1 MDYDYDISN
10 LIFQVTIVFLLIILL
25 IHSCCCREGCREE
38 ETVRRDLNLQEKEP
52 ARPARAYVKTVRFN
66 TEESRSLPHYY
77 NEAHG
82 SLPPLPDDVSRY
94 SRISPSAP
102 EYEEEEESREEFLTG
117 EEETNSPNNRTNID
131 HQSDVNEVL
140 IERISKIEKRL
151 KQARM

>member
-1 MDYDYDISN
+1 MDYDYEISN
-10 LIFQVTIVFLLIILL
+10 LIFQVTIVLLLIILL
-25 IHSCCCREGCREE
+25 IHSCCCGGEE
-38 ETVRRDLNLQEKEP
+38 SVRRDLNLQKKEP
-52 ARPARAYVKTVRFN
+52 AQPARAHLKTVRFN

-82 SLPPLPDDVSRY
+82 SLPPLPDDVSGY
-94 SRISPSAP
+94 NRISPSAP
-102 EYEEEEESREEFLTG
+102 EYEEEEESREEFLTR

>member
-1 MDYDYDISN
+1 MDYDYEISN
-10 LIFQVTIVFLLIILL
+10 LTFQVTIVLLLIILL
-25 IHSCCCREGCREE
+25 IHSCCCGGQ
-38 ETVRRDLNLQEKEP
+38 ETVRRDLNLQKKEP
-52 ARPARAYVKTVRFN
+52 AQPARAYVKTVRFN

-77 NEAHG
+77 NY
-82 SLPPLPDDVSRY
+82 PDDISGY

>member
-1 MDYDYDISN
+1 MDYDYEISN
-10 LIFQVTIVFLLIILL
+10 LTFQVTIVLLLIILL
-25 IHSCCCREGCREE
+25 IHSCCCGGE
-38 ETVRRDLNLQEKEP
+38 ETVRRDLNLQEKKP
-52 ARPARAYVKTVRFN
+52 AQPARAYVKTVRFN
-66 TEESRSLPHYY
+66 TEESRSLPLTHFPYY

-82 SLPPLPDDVSRY
+82 SLPPLPDDVSGY
-94 SRISPSAP
+94 NRISPSAP
-102 EYEEEEESREEFLTG
+102 EYEEEEESTEEFLTG

>member
-1 MDYDYDISN
+1 MDYDFEISN
-10 LIFQVTIVFLLIILL
+10 LTFQITIVFLLIILL
-25 IHSCCCREGCREE
+25 IHSCCCRGEE
-38 ETVRRDLNLQEKEP
+38 AVRRDLNLQEKEP
-52 ARPARAYVKTVRFN
+52 AQPARAYVKTVRFN

-82 SLPPLPDDVSRY
+82 SLPPLPDDVSGY
-94 SRISPSAP
+94 NRISPSAP
-102 EYEEEEESREEFLTG
+102 EYEEEEESREEFLTR
-117 EEETNSPNNRTNID
+117 EEETDSPNNRTNID